1 MLMYPDID
9 PVAIALG
16 PVKVHWY
23 GLMYLVGFIV
33 AWWLGRVR
41 AGRADS
47 GWDQEQ
53 ISDLIFYGALGVV
66 LGGRIG
72 FTLFYNLEEF
82 ISHPA
87 VIFRIWEG
95 GMSFHGGMLGVFLAL
110 WLFGRKHGKT
120 FFQVS
125 DFVAPLVPIGLGAGR
140 IANFINGE
148 LWGKQTEVAWGMVVQ
163 RGGPALHPSQLYEAF
178 LEGLVLFLILWLYS
192 SRPRP
197 LMAVS
202 GLFLLCYGVFR
213 FMVEFVRLPD
223 DYIGYLAFGWVTMG
237 QVLSAPM
244 ILVGLGMLVMAYR
257 KNSRHTGRTNS
268 SPETAGENR

>member
-1 MLMYPDID
+1 MLMYPDIN

-33 AWWLGRVR
+33 AWGLGRVR
-41 AGRADS
+41 VGRADS
-47 GWDQEQ
+47 GWNREQ

-72 FTLFYNLEEF
+72 FTLFYNFDEF
-82 ISHPA
+82 ISHPT

-95 GMSFHGGMLGVFLAL
+95 GMSFHGGMLGVFIAL
-110 WLFGRKHGKT
+110 WLFGRKYGKS

-125 DFVAPLVPIGLGAGR
+125 DFVAPLVPVGLGAGR

-148 LWGKQTEVAWGMVVQ
+148 LWGKPTDVAWGMVVQ
-163 RGGPALHPSQLYEAF
+163 QGGPALHPSQLYEAC
-178 LEGLVLFLILWLYS
+178 LEGLLLFLILWIYS

-202 GLFLLCYGVFR
+202 GLFLFGYGVFR
-213 FMVEFVRLPD
+213 FAVEFVRLPD
-223 DYIGYLAFGWVTMG
+223 EHIGYLAFDWVTMG
-237 QVLSAPM
+237 QLLSAPM
-244 ILVGLGMLVMAYR
+244 IVIGLGMMVLAYR
-257 KNSRHTGRTNS
+257 RNIFPDSDSNSKTVSEGR
-268 SPETAGENR
+268 